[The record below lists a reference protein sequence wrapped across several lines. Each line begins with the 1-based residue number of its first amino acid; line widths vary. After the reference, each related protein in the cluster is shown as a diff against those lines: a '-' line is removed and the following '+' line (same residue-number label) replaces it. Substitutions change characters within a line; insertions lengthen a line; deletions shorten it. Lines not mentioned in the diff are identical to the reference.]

1 MNPVSDNSFS
11 FQHSKQYLSDSI
23 ITTMPNNHNP
33 LNKSVNDQLNRADS
47 EHF

>member
-23 ITTMPNNHNP
+23 INTMPNHNP
-33 LNKSVNDQLNRADS
+33 LNKSVNDQLNSADS